1 MLQRSPSSLGITHVT
16 AKPTEACLSY
26 VTQKPT
32 ESLGSVMFQ
41 RGAAAAMCAAYTLF
55 LLALCYHL
63 PFSQLYS
70 HIHSYD
76 DLAKQVETAKD
87 ARSAKAKRYFSSL
100 KSQESVSLYNSRLHK
115 NLTFVF
121 GIITVQRGKGGTTHD
136 SYGYLLQSA
145 SLLDQILKMHPLF
158 NNSVPFICN
167 VDALPG
173 NHQDAISLYKFM
185 PYAER
190 YGLNSLGLAAAI
202 IPDTNTTFAEK
213 VYHPSKYRK
222 ESMDYAFCLLSAAAL
237 KPQYVILVEEDALA
251 HKDFPLVLKHLLE
264 TRLKSSDQKFAF
276 LKLFFPAKWQ
286 GFGFEVNRVLDLASM
301 SVVGGSILALVYLF
315 YKVIHRQS
323 CNKLSRIFLAGY
335 LITMVSCWLIGRQ
348 GVNELRR
355 VSKHF
360 YRLQTSEG
368 CCTQA
373 MLYPIDVVYNLS
385 RYMTSNV
392 ASYQTDLA
400 IFDFAS
406 LARLRTYQVE
416 PSLFVHVG
424 FHSTLPSP
432 QKHPEEFIHNV

>member
-1 MLQRSPSSLGITHVT
+1 
-16 AKPTEACLSY
+16 
-26 VTQKPT
+26 
-32 ESLGSVMFQ
+32 MFK
-41 RGAAAAMCAAYTLF
+41 RGAAAALCAAYALL
-55 LLALCYHL
+55 LLALCYYL

-76 DLAKQVETAKD
+76 SLAKQVETEKD
-87 ARSAKAKRYFSSL
+87 ARSVKAKRYFSSI

-115 NLTFVF
+115 NLTFVV
-121 GIITVQRGKGGTTHD
+121 GIITVQRNKEGTTHG

-145 SLLDQILKMHPLF
+145 SLLDQMLKMHPLF
-158 NNSVPFICN
+158 NNSVPFVCN
-167 VDALPG
+167 VDARPQ
-173 NHQDAISLYKFM
+173 NHQDAVSIYQFM
-185 PYAER
+185 PYTER
-190 YGLNSLGLAAAI
+190 YGLNSLGLAPVM
-202 IPDTNTTFAEK
+202 IPDTNMSFAGQ

-222 ESMDYAFCLLSAAAL
+222 ESIDYAFCLLSAAAL
-237 KPQYVILVEEDALA
+237 KPQFVILVEEDALA
-251 HKDFPLVLKHLLE
+251 HKDFPLVLEHLLE
-264 TRLKSSDQKFAF
+264 TRLKSSNQKFAF

-286 GFGFEVNRVLDLASM
+286 GFGFEVIRVLDLASM

-315 YKVIHRQS
+315 YKIIQRQS
-323 CNKLSRIFLAGY
+323 CYRLSRIFLAGC

-373 MLYPIDVVYNLS
+373 MLYPIYVVYNLS

-392 ASYQTDLA
+392 VSYRTDLA

-416 PSLFVHVG
+416 PSLFLHVG